1 MSDETSA
8 RFGLPFLQP
17 GQAQKELYHNEAL
30 ARLELAVQASVVAV
44 GVDTPPPTPSL
55 GDCWIVGTSPIG
67 AWAGATR
74 QIAGWTTGGWR
85 FLVPTEGMMVWDAA
99 TGTMA
104 HYVAGSWSIGAL
116 RCDRVLVGG
125 NQVIGA
131 RQPAIADPAGGT
143 TIDGEA
149 RGAIAAI
156 LSAMRGHGLIAA

>member
-44 GVDTPPPTPSL
+44 GVDIPPSTPAV

-67 AWAGATR
+67 AWAGAAG

-85 FLVPTEGMMVWDAA
+85 LVEPTEGMTVWNAA

-104 HYVAGSWSIGAL
+104 QHVAGSWSVGAV
-116 RCDRVLVGG
+116 RCDRVLAGG

-131 RQPAIADPAGGT
+131 RQPAIADAVGGT
-143 TIDGEA
+143 TIDAEA

-156 LSAMRGHGLIAA
+156 LTAMRSHGLLAA